1 MEVRIA
7 ENRAEW
13 ENFLRNQEWA
23 PFLQSWNMGEVYES
37 LGQEVIR
44 MEVRDEGEI
53 IGVCQGVVV
62 PARRGKHIAVQY
74 GPLTAVRDQ
83 CSAIRV
89 FAEELKKIAVE
100 KNCAFVRMSPFWPA
114 KNSNCLSTRCAF
126 LEHQPMADVERQH
139 NSLEESLKE
148 LGFRD
153 APLHMLAEHVWY
165 LNLEGKTEEEILA
178 GMRKNTRN
186 LIRRSEREGVTVE
199 VSDDP
204 VRDMEIFLKLHDETR
219 KRHGFTPYT
228 DEFFEAQVK
237 EFGSDKEA
245 FLDRVPLAAGVERMP
260 LDSAPCEESHSRK
273 AGGAVM
279 YIARLNGEPVSASIH
294 MTYGGETS
302 YHHGASTSKY
312 PKCYASYLLQWTAIR
327 DALKRGDK
335 IFNFWGVSPEGV
347 KKHPFAG
354 VRTFKTGF
362 GGELLELMHCKDLAV
377 SKKYWLNFAIENFRK
392 WKRGF

>member
-1 MEVRIA
+1 MRIIEA
-7 ENRAEW
+7 QNRAEW
-13 ENFLRNQEWA
+13 ENFLQSQEWS

-44 MEVRDEGEI
+44 LEVRDEGEI
-53 IGVCQGVVV
+53 VGVCQGVVV

-74 GPLTAVRDQ
+74 GPLTVVRDQ
-83 CSAIRV
+83 CSAIRMFV
-89 FAEELKKIAVE
+89 EELKRIAVE
-100 KNCAFVRMSPFWPA
+100 KKCVFVRMSPFWINDDLP
-114 KNSNCLSTRCAF
+114 
-126 LEHQPMADVERQH
+126 
-139 NSLEESLKE
+139 KE

-153 APLHMLAEHVWY
+153 APLHMLAEHIWY
-165 LNLEGKTEEEILA
+165 LNLDGKTEEEILA

-186 LIRRSEREGVTVE
+186 LIRRSEREGVIVE

-204 VRDMEIFLKLHDETR
+204 VRDMDIFLKLHEETR
-219 KRHGFTPYT
+219 KRHKFVPYS
-228 DEFFEAQVK
+228 DKFFEAQVDK
-237 EFGSDKEA
+237 FKAISDP
-245 FLDRVPLAAGVERMP
+245 R
-260 LDSAPCEESHSRK
+260 SAVS
-273 AGGAVM
+273 GAVM

-362 GGELLELMHCKDLAV
+362 GGELLELVHCKDIAV
-377 SKKYWLNFAIENFRK
+377 SKKYWLNFAIENLRK
-392 WKRGF
+392 WRRGF